1 MKSKEIN
8 VSQAREK
15 LPALLG
21 EVQRTGRPVV
31 ILRRGAP
38 QAVLLSYE
46 QYRQQFSN
54 EGESAWKLCGS
65 IRANPD
71 LDIDDAISE
80 VRATVKESLN
90 DRIQKMDSDL
100 KS

>member
-1 MKSKEIN
+1 MKGKEIN

-46 QYRQQFSN
+46 QYRQQFPS
-54 EGESAWKLCGS
+54 EGESTWKLCGS
-65 IRANPD
+65 MRANPD
-71 LDIDDAISE
+71 VDIDDAISE
-80 VRATVKESLN
+80 VRATVNESLK
-90 DRIQKMDSDL
+90 DRIRKIGSDL